1 MNFPIKVMLVDDAFL
16 IRVALRTMLDQD
28 PQKRFKVVASVQNGE
43 DAISMVKTEDIDVV
57 ILDVEMP
64 KKNGLEALEE
74 IMKIKPIPVIM
85 FSSLTKKDAKE
96 TIKALS
102 LGAVDFMTK
111 SSRDVTAAEK
121 GLKEELHEKIIR
133 AHSINRH
140 NLKPS
145 PAPVIKPPAPKP
157 KMNFASP
164 IQPVKK
170 IHARTGEKLSH
181 LIAIGCSTG
190 GPTAL
195 QKIFTDIPK
204 DLKAGIVVVQHMP
217 PGGYTASLAE
227 HLNQLSAFTIKEA
240 EDGDEIIDGTVY
252 IAPGGYHLEVFRRGG
267 KFQCVLNKREHV
279 SGHRPSVDTMFK
291 SIARMNED
299 IPTYGVVLTGMGSDG
314 TEGAKALKEKN
325 ATILA
330 ESDKTAVIF
339 GMPKQVINK
348 GLADHVEDLD
358 KIVSKLHELIP

>member
-1 MNFPIKVMLVDDAFL
+1 MLVDDVFL

-43 DAISMVKTEDIDVV
+43 DAVNMVKTQEIDVI

-111 SSRDVTAAEK
+111 SSRDVKAEEK
-121 GLKEELHEKIIR
+121 GLKEELHEKILR
-133 AHSINRH
+133 AHAINRH

-145 PAPVIKPPAPKP
+145 PLSSGASSSIPKP
-157 KMNFASP
+157 KVTFSSSV
-164 IQPVKK
+164 QPVKK
-170 IHARTGEKLSH
+170 IHAKTGEKLSH

-195 QKIFTDIPK
+195 QKIFSDLPK

-227 HLNQLSAFTIKEA
+227 HLNQLSHFTIKEA
-240 EDGDEIIDGTVY
+240 EDGDEIIDGNAY
-252 IAPGGYHLEVFRRGG
+252 IAPGGYHLEVLRRGG
-267 KFQCVLNKREHV
+267 KYQCVLNKREQV

-291 SIARMNED
+291 SIARIKED
-299 IPTYGVVLTGMGSDG
+299 LPVYGVVLTGMGSDG
-314 TEGAKALKEKN
+314 TEGAKELKEKK

-348 GLADHVEDLD
+348 GLADHIEDLD
-358 KIVSKLHELIP
+358 KIVSKLQELIP